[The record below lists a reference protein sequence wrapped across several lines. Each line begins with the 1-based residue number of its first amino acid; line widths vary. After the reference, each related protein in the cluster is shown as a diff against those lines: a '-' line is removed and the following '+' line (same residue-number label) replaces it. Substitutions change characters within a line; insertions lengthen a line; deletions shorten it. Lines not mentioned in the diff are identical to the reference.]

1 MRHGLAI
8 VLVLLWSASGGA
20 QGLDLGLDAELDA
33 ELEGSEAE
41 AEAELEAE
49 AEAELE
55 TETEAEAEAETES
68 ETESDAET
76 ESGSE
81 SESDAESGMGP
92 EAADGLE
99 ETSGRSVRVH
109 SSVGLGFGTL
119 SYERPSAGA
128 VEILPETGFGA
139 ADISLGVHAWP
150 QESLSFDVL
159 LAYQTSV
166 GLTLELEPLFAL
178 PERAEARFQRGEL
191 SVAPVLRLGDSA
203 SDPAIA
209 LPIGFVVQFFEPI
222 VHQHSLQ
229 RYTLGGPNA
238 RAELRLPL
246 GERVDLRVGPEAQWI
261 VIINPALAD
270 EGACCQG
277 FAAGGQAAIEAS
289 VGPYFS
295 AALAYRQSHAFAP
308 AGAWRFKS
316 VERFLTARIAG
327 EL

>member
-178 PERAEARFQRGEL
+178 PERAE
-191 SVAPVLRLGDSA
+191 
-203 SDPAIA
+203 
-209 LPIGFVVQFFEPI
+209 
-222 VHQHSLQ
+222 
-229 RYTLGGPNA
+229 
-238 RAELRLPL
+238 LRLPL

>member
-1 MRHGLAI
+1 MRRALAI
-8 VLVLLWSASGGA
+8 LWMLLWPALAAA

-33 ELEGSEAE
+33 ELEGSEG
-41 AEAELEAE
+41 EAELEAD
-49 AEAELE
+49 AELESETGSESDTESESESESESE
-55 TETEAEAEAETES
+55 TETESEAET
-68 ETESDAET
+68 
-76 ESGSE
+76 GSE
-81 SESDAESGMGP
+81 DLGMGP
-92 EAADGLE
+92 ELEAADGLD

-119 SYERPSAGA
+119 SYERPSGGA

-150 QESLSFDVL
+150 QEGLSFDVL

-209 LPIGFVVQFFEPI
+209 LPVGFVVQFFEPI

-246 GERVDLRVGPEAQWI
+246 GDRVDLRVGPEAQWI
-261 VIINPALAD
+261 VIINPGLAD